1 MDIHETRTI
10 RLQAFGFAV
19 GSALFATGSLTS
31 QFSPSSQ
38 AAANVQLAI
47 GAVLFTFGAAMQL
60 WLSRLHQAQ
69 DDVRVWQLRTEV
81 RNPDLISS
89 VVQLVGTL
97 YFNVMTLRAV
107 FEVYTDP
114 VVANH
119 EIWRPDLIGSALFL
133 LSSAI
138 AWAPVARHRRHN
150 HVWHRSLWIS
160 RLNVAG
166 SLAFGVAALG
176 SRYVVDGQLLNPP
189 LANWATF
196 VGAVLFCIA
205 AVLLLP
211 RWAADSDEAGLP
223 TART

>member
-1 MDIHETRTI
+1 MNVHEVRRI
-10 RLQAFGFAV
+10 RLQAFGFAI

-38 AAANVQLAI
+38 AAANVQLAV
-47 GAVLFTFGAAMQL
+47 GAAFFTFGAAMQL

-69 DDVRVWQLRTEV
+69 EDVRVWQLRTEV
-81 RNPDLISS
+81 RNPDLVSS

-97 YFNVMTLRAV
+97 YFNIMTLQAV

-150 HVWHRSLWIS
+150 HVWRRSLWIS

-176 SRYVVDGQLLNPP
+176 SRYLQDGQLLNPP

-196 VGAVLFCIA
+196 VGAVCFLVGA
-205 AVLLLP
+205 LLILP
-211 RWAADSDEAGLP
+211 RWAPDPEG
-223 TART
+223 